1 MKVDFRVTAARAGV
15 VPLHPR
21 PRPKGA
27 GLVVGKLLGGEVT
40 AARRQASRAG
50 VVPLHPR
57 PRPEGAG
64 LVVGKLLGGE
74 VTAARQQASRLAVGV
89 GISSVSFT

>member
-1 MKVDFRVTAARAGV
+1 MKVDFRVTAA
-15 VPLHPR
+15 
-21 PRPKGA
+21 
-27 GLVVGKLLGGEVT
+27 
-40 AARRQASRAG
+40 RAG

-74 VTAARQQASRLAVGV
+74 VTAARRQASRLAGLVWFPGSLP
-89 GISSVSFT
+89 I